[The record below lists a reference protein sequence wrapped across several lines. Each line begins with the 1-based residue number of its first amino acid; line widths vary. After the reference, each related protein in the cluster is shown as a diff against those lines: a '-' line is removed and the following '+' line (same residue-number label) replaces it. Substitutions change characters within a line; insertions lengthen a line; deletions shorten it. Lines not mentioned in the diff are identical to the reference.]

1 MEAAART
8 TGQGDGEPGDSP
20 MIRHGM
26 LNLQTAGT
34 QSPVTALHAHMVIID
49 TDRDVSGCTPSLES
63 CAQTSRNG
71 PLVSIT
77 ALPRNGHAIADISRK
92 SKSP

>member
-1 MEAAART
+1 MQAAART
-8 TGQGDGEPGDSP
+8 ARHNHGEPGEPS
-20 MIRHGM
+20 MTWHGM

-34 QSPVTALHAHMVIID
+34 QSPVTDLHANMVIID

-63 CAQTSRNG
+63 RAQASRSA

-77 ALPRNGHAIADISRK
+77 ALPRNGHAIADISLK

>member
-1 MEAAART
+1 MEATART
-8 TGQGDGEPGDSP
+8 ARHHGEPGEPS
-20 MIRHGM
+20 MTWHGM

-34 QSPVTALHAHMVIID
+34 QSPVATLPAHMVIID

-63 CAQTSRNG
+63 RAQTSRSG
-71 PLVSIT
+71 PLVPIT
-77 ALPRNGHAIADISRK
+77 ALPRNGLAIADISRK